1 MLALIETFHSSA
13 HMLIQI
19 DYRLTG
25 TGWAECNVSSGE
37 QTCLLSASYLSDAL
51 RNLVLAAN
59 GVLAGF
65 SKLTF
70 SFDEEPGEFRWVITS
85 PRLNE
90 VQIEI
95 LEFHE
100 LWGGRPDTEGNS
112 LYKSRCRPIVFAK
125 AVEEAAKRVLETHG
139 EGGYR
144 KKWAEHPFP
153 TAQYAELVR
162 AIEQD
167 GGD

>member
-1 MLALIETFHSSA
+1 MLFTLETFGSSA
-13 HMLIQI
+13 NMSIQI

-37 QTCLLSASYLSDAL
+37 QTCLLSASYLSNAL
-51 RNLVLAAN
+51 RNLILAAN

-90 VQIEI
+90 IKIEI
-95 LEFHE
+95 LEFQE
-100 LWGGRPDTEGNS
+100 LWGGRSDTEGKS
-112 LYKSRCRPIVFAK
+112 LYQSLCRPIVFAV
-125 AVEEAAKRVLETHG
+125 AVEEAAKRVLQTHG
-139 EGGYR
+139 ESGYR
-144 KKWAEHPFP
+144 EKWSEHSFP
-153 TAQYAELVR
+153 TGQYVELVS
-162 AIEQD
+162 AIQQYGEH
-167 GGD
+167 

>member
-1 MLALIETFHSSA
+1 MQ
-13 HMLIQI
+13 IQI

-25 TGWAECNVSSGE
+25 SGWAECDVTSDE

-51 RNLVLAAN
+51 KKLVLAAN
-59 GVLAGF
+59 AVLEGF

-85 PRLNE
+85 LRLNE
-90 VQIEI
+90 IEIEI

-100 LWGGRPDTEGNS
+100 LWGSRPDAEGNS

-139 EGGYR
+139 ESGYQTT
-144 KKWAEHPFP
+144 WAEHPFP
-153 TAQYAELVR
+153 MTQFVELVK
-162 AIEQD
+162 AIEKD